1 MNEKKY
7 IITKNKTVKKKKNN
21 ALRTLL
27 IIIAFIGLFL
37 TGYAIYNWIDSK
49 NFEVPSV
56 KDLIYQ
62 KGQIDYSD
70 KDKYQYSPST
80 TYKNELPSIRSQYG
94 NNNIVARLEIP
105 GVDIDTYVARAQDNA
120 YYLNHNI
127 YNQYDEL
134 GYPFADYRNRNLN
147 EARQINIYGHSSQVE
162 SLHDKLELINI
173 RAYLDKNFF
182 DNYQYMYLSLDEA
195 KYRYRVEAVKIVN
208 SSDPEH
214 MKVVFYNDNDFINH
228 TQKLYQNTIYKRA
241 DTTITARDKLIV
253 LQICNYNPP
262 KSYLLVIAKQ
272 M

>member
-1 MNEKKY
+1 MNDKMNVVPKKK
-7 IITKNKTVKKKKNN
+7 IVKNKKNN
-21 ALRTLL
+21 TFKTLL
-27 IIIAFIGLFL
+27 IIIAFIGLFIG
-37 TGYAIYNWIDSK
+37 GYYLYNWIEGK
-49 NFEVPSV
+49 YFEVPSV

-70 KDKYQYSPST
+70 KDRYQYSPNT
-80 TYKNELPSIRSQYG
+80 TYTNELPNVRSQYG

-105 GVDIDTYVARAQDNA
+105 GVDIDTYVTRAQDNA
-120 YYLNHNI
+120 YYLTHNI
-127 YNQYDEL
+127 YNQYDKL

-214 MKVVFYNDNDFINH
+214 MKVVFYGDNDFINH
-228 TQKLYQNTIYKRA
+228 TQKLYQNTIYKRE

-262 KSYLLVIAKQ
+262 KSYLLVIGKQ